1 MPLFFMKNHF
11 YYLLA
16 LFFLPAPYTL
26 AQHVPLG
33 QEKLVAHLDQEL
45 SGESAKRNLEF
56 ISTLHRMRGSDDYN
70 EAIAFI
76 SSKLAEYQLE
86 SIEVIK
92 IPANGQ
98 LTYGTE
104 KARPAWNASFAELWE
119 QKSENGQWVNNVKI
133 ADWESIPMVLAQDSK
148 SGEVSAELIDIGFGT
163 SDADYQNKG
172 IKGKLVLTPSQPGAV
187 ASLAIEKYGAAG
199 IISYAQNQPSAWHGE
214 NENLIRW
221 GHLDYF
227 DNTNSFGFMVSL
239 KQARAF
245 QKRLAA
251 GEKIQLHAK
260 VIADTQATDWQLL
273 TAVIAGSDPTLSDEE
288 ILFTCH
294 LDHPSP
300 GANDNASGSV
310 AILEVARTLKKLI
323 DEGKLE
329 RPKRT
334 LRFLWSPEIEGTN
347 SLLAFKPELA
357 AKTRFNIHMDMVGG
371 GLETKGIYQISRGPK
386 SLPSF
391 INDIGEAFGEFLNQS
406 SIAYSSGDQ
415 VNYPVVSKEGGK
427 EPFHAVLGNF
437 HMGSDYEVFT
447 EGTYRIPSIY
457 LHQYPDRYIH
467 TNYDLPEFIDP
478 TVLKRS
484 SFIGAVSGFY
494 LANFGAE
501 NLVMLTSLMKEQVLN
516 RAYQMLKFADALPK
530 EEAENLKHYFWLHE
544 MEAFQSIAPYAA
556 LRESQIEDYR
566 SYLEQLKVVVGEGAP
581 AKSNEP
587 NSSLIYHRNSEI
599 KGGMFSFGYD
609 YFTDNFGKEKP
620 RPQLFSYQGI
630 RGTGSEYTY
639 ETLNLVNGK
648 NTVTDIRN
656 ILSAEFGPVPIS
668 LVQGYLEALESI
680 KVISKDPMK
689 IDKK

>member
-1 MPLFFMKNHF
+1 MSLGTS
-11 YYLLA
+11 YS
-16 LFFLPAPYTL
+16 
-26 AQHVPLG
+26 QHVPLG
-33 QEKLVAHLDQEL
+33 QEELVAHLDQEL

-56 ISTLHRMRGSDDYN
+56 ISRLHRMRGSDDYN
-70 EAIAFI
+70 KAIAFI
-76 SSKLAEYQLE
+76 SSKLSEYNLE
-86 SIEVIK
+86 GIEVIK

-98 LTYGTE
+98 LMYGTE
-104 KARPAWNASFAELWE
+104 KSRPAWNPSFAELWE
-119 QKSENGQWVNNVKI
+119 QKFEEGKWVNHEKI
-133 ADWESIPMVLAQDSK
+133 ADFASIPMVLAQDSK
-148 SGEVSAELIDIGFGT
+148 SGEVSSELVDIGAGT
-163 SDADYQNKG
+163 SDSDYQKKD
-172 IKGKLVLTPSQPGAV
+172 IEGKLVLTSSQPGSV

-199 IISYAQNQPSAWHGE
+199 VISYAQNQPSAWHGE

-221 GHLDYF
+221 GHFDYF

-260 VIADTQATDWQLL
+260 VITDTQATDWQLL
-273 TAVIAGSDPTLSDEE
+273 TAVIEGADPNLAGEE
-288 ILFTCH
+288 ILYTCH
-294 LDHPSP
+294 LDHPRP

-323 DEGKLE
+323 NEGKLE

-347 SLLAFKPELA
+347 SLLAYKPELA
-357 AKTRFNIHMDMVGG
+357 SKTKFNIHMDMVGG
-371 GLETKGIYQISRGPK
+371 GLETKGIYQISRGPR

-406 SIAYSSGDQ
+406 SIAYTSGEA

-427 EPFHAVLGNF
+427 EPFHAILGNF
-437 HMGSDYEVFT
+437 HMGSDFEVFT

-467 TNYDLPEFIDP
+467 TNYDLPAFIDP

-494 LANFGAE
+494 LANFGSE
-501 NLVMLTSLMKEQVLN
+501 NLEMLTSLMKEQVLG
-516 RAYQMLKFADALPK
+516 RSSKMLKFANALPE
-530 EEAENLKHYFWLHE
+530 EEAENLKHYFWQQE
-544 MEAFQSIAPYAA
+544 MEAFQSIAPYAT
-556 LRESQIEDYR
+556 LSESQTEDYR
-566 SYLEQLKVVVGEGAP
+566 SYLEQLKVVAGAGTP
-581 AKSNEP
+581 IESSEP
-587 NSSLIYHRNSEI
+587 NSSLIYHRNTEI

-620 RPQLFSYQGI
+620 RPKLFNYQGI
-630 RGTGSEYTY
+630 RGSGSEYTY

-648 NTVTDIRN
+648 NTVSDIRN
-656 ILSAEFGPVPIS
+656 ILSGEFGPVPLS
-668 LVQGYLEALESI
+668 LVQSYLEALESI
-680 KVISKDPMK
+680 KVIYKDPVK